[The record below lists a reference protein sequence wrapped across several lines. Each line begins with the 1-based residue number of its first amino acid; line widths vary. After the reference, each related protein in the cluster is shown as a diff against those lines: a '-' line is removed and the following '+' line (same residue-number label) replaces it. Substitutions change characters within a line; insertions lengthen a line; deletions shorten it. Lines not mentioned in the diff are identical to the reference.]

1 MRKMIGALALVMI
14 AAVPARAQHEHAAAQ
29 PQHGQM
35 QHGQMAEMMMA
46 HHAAHAALMHRQ
58 ELGLSADQVARLTA
72 VDSAQMRAMRQH
84 CEQVRAAGGPSA
96 QTHAAMHPQMMA
108 QMQGFQRDAQ
118 AVLTQAQKARLDSL
132 HAAHHGEGGQM
143 AGHDMSA
150 MHQQMHGNAAQH
162 DSMHAAHHGAAA
174 GSTDA
179 CMDGCTDEACCHMM
193 GCDEHAEHA
202 GHTAG

>member
-1 MRKMIGALALVMI
+1 MRKTIGALALVML
-14 AAVPARAQHEHAAAQ
+14 AAVPARAQNEHAAG
-29 PQHGQM
+29 HGQM

-132 HAAHHGEGGQM
+132 HAAHHGAGAG

-150 MHQQMHGNAAQH
+150 MHQMHGNAAQH
-162 DSMHAAHHGAAA
+162 DSMHAAHGAAG
-174 GSTDA
+174 GSTET

-193 GCDEHAEHA
+193 GCDEHSKHAEHA
-202 GHTAG
+202 GHTTG